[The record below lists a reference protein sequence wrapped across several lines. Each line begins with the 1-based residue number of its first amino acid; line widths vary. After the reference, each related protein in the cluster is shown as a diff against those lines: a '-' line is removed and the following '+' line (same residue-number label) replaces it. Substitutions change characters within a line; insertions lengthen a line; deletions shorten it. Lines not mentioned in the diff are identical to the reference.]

1 MRLSYRLSSIISQFL
16 CESCEHVG
24 IENGELHFTT
34 YYHCMKT
41 INISVLILA
50 IAFSIP
56 ALAQEATE
64 DSGFMILADW
74 KDGDRKVYRKTVDKI
89 KVKGNDTVQNVRS
102 SITIEVKV
110 LKKTKSS
117 YTLQWTTKDFTS
129 SVASTLLN
137 KIGNALTNTKIIF
150 TTNENGVF
158 QNVENWREI
167 GQNIARVTEL
177 MKEELNEYP
186 DVVSS
191 LIPIAVASSSK
202 EMIERKSA
210 EEIRVLHT
218 FYQVPFM
225 SNDTVSVKVPSTIPL
240 SETPILANVAYGVKN
255 VDMENSRVTV
265 WMKQWFDKDQLE
277 KAVNGAA
284 KVLPNKLDSA
294 KISAQ
299 ALAMRG
305 NETLV
310 VTTYD
315 FQGWVTESEVTN
327 TIVAADLAMIT
338 KSSYVLDEKKR

>member
-1 MRLSYRLSSIISQFL
+1 
-16 CESCEHVG
+16 
-24 IENGELHFTT
+24 
-34 YYHCMKT
+34 MKT

-56 ALAQEATE
+56 ALAQEAAE

-191 LIPIAVASSSK
+191 LIPLAVASSSK

-284 KVLPNKLDSA
+284 KVLP
-294 KISAQ
+294 
-299 ALAMRG
+299 
-305 NETLV
+305 
-310 VTTYD
+310 
-315 FQGWVTESEVTN
+315 
-327 TIVAADLAMIT
+327 
-338 KSSYVLDEKKR
+338 